1 MLSLFIAPELAMQM
15 PAGSSTRGSVV
26 PASSNCGLCLRG
38 ALLVILCAASAGCAT
53 TSSGNDHDT
62 QRLAEVSAVAG
73 KPGTS
78 FRYSSLV
85 SYEPIGESDVLVF
98 TSPREAWLLHLY
110 GPCRDLEFGSF
121 VGLTSTFGRVAVGY
135 DKVLVRDNTIPCQ
148 IQEIRPVDTAVLRR
162 ADHERKLQAQPSSG
176 QPPSS

>member
-1 MLSLFIAPELAMQM
+1 MLLMSIAPEHAMQT
-15 PAGSSTRGSVV
+15 PAGSPTRSPAV
-26 PASSNCGLCLRG
+26 PTSNNCGLCLRG
-38 ALLVILCAASAGCAT
+38 ALLVVLCAASVGCAT
-53 TSSGNDHDT
+53 APSRNDRDT
-62 QRLAEVSAVAG
+62 QRLSEVSAVAG
-73 KPGTS
+73 KPATS

-121 VGLTSTFGRVAVGY
+121 VGLTSTFGRVSVGY
-135 DKVLVRDNTIPCQ
+135 DKVLVRDNPIPCQ